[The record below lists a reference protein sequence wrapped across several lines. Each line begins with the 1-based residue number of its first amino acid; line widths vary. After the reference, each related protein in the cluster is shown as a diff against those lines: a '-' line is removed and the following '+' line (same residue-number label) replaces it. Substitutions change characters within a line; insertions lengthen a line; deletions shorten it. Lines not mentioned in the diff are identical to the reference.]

1 MSEFKIKD
9 IQGLSILISKDS
21 HGNLDIELGNDTAYD
36 NWMVFVSLGVDKAKE
51 LRDFLNQNYPEE
63 G

>member
-1 MSEFKIKD
+1 MDSLLLT
-9 IQGLSILISKDS
+9 QGIDAIDFYKHSS
-21 HGNLDIELGNDTAYD
+21 
-36 NWMVFVSLGVDKAKE
+36 NWMTVELTGFSFCNCDNKSIFISPEQVKE